1 MIFMD
6 YNDKKY
12 WVEDTDFLTEAEKLK
27 FAKGLFELERQGVLE
42 YRDGFW
48 RLAAGVEIEET
59 PDGAVAHFFK
69 QKAAVE
75 SQAAQS
81 LTPSSGEPSETR
93 VPPLEQAAR
102 PLSEGPGSPDSDDE
116 VNKQ

>member
-1 MIFMD
+1 M
-6 YNDKKY
+6 
-12 WVEDTDFLTEAEKLK
+12 LTVTGRSEAARKARETRKRK

-48 RLAAGVEIEET
+48 GLAAGVEIEET
-59 PDGAVAHFFK
+59 PDGAVAHFLK

-75 SQAAQS
+75 SHCSQS
-81 LTPSSGEPSETR
+81 STTSSGEPSETR

-102 PLSEGPGSPDSDDE
+102 PSSQGPGSPDSDDE
-116 VNKQ
+116 YSKQ